1 MKSAR
6 RVLGVR
12 PNSACRRRDR
22 EEIEWPVGSL
32 EVEFV
37 KFAWGF
43 WSSAACAN
51 ESVPPLKRLGWRR
64 TRLMEIRNDREC
76 INECIMWMSA
86 GEPLSKLIINGK
98 MEGDSGNFC

>member
-1 MKSAR
+1 
-6 RVLGVR
+6 
-12 PNSACRRRDR
+12 
-22 EEIEWPVGSL
+22 
-32 EVEFV
+32 V